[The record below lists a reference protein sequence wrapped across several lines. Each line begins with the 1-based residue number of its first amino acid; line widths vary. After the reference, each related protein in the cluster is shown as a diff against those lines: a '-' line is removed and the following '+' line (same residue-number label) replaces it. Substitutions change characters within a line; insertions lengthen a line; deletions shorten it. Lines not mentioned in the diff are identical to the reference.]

1 MKAIALAIAAI
12 ALSAGI
18 PVAAQNAP
26 TGTVTAEEV
35 IADAK
40 AAYGPPDT
48 RRQRAADC
56 PPPKPGEAIVVCGRP
71 AEDPDR
77 YRVEGSESDGTEG
90 DPRAPNVETQY
101 NHSGVGVTFQGCF
114 IPPCPPPMPLIIDLA
129 AIPEAPPGSDADR
142 AARGLAP
149 ARGRSE
155 ENGVTPPG

>member
-1 MKAIALAIAAI
+1 MSRQTAGSALATAIVLAATAI
-12 ALSAGI
+12 FAGI
-18 PVAAQNAP
+18 PAAAQDAP

-48 RRQRAADC
+48 RRQRAAEC

-77 YRVEGSESDGTEG
+77 YRVEPTESDGTEG

-101 NHSGVGVTFQGCF
+101 NHSGVGVTFRGCF
-114 IPPCPPPMPLIIDLA
+114 VPPCPPPMPSSIRINQI
-129 AIPEAPPGSDADR
+129 AIFHQKIW
-142 AARGLAP
+142 P
-149 ARGRSE
+149 AWVSCC
-155 ENGVTPPG
+155 TP